1 MCGRA
6 GRKGVDDFGQSILI
20 CKPAEK
26 AKGQLLL
33 DSKLQKV
40 GSCLDFS
47 SGVTNALKRALL
59 EIIAAGIAR
68 TEGDLKTYFES
79 TLLHSCSV
87 VENANDDCNSQ
98 VVLSGFANLKALPA
112 ENNANG
118 KGCFISR
125 ATKKGRNT
133 G

>member
-20 CKPAEK
+20 CKPTEK
-26 AKGQLLL
+26 AKGHLLL
-33 DSKLQKV
+33 NSNLQKV
-40 GSCLDFS
+40 SSCLNFS

-79 TLLHSCSV
+79 TLLHSSSV
-87 VENANDDCNSQ
+87 VKNGSEESSRQ
-98 VVLSGFANLKALPA
+98 IVLSGFADLKAGPVA
-112 ENNANG
+112 ADANDG
-118 KGCFISR
+118 
-125 ATKKGRNT
+125 
-133 G
+133 